1 MNRSSDEFFIFW
13 ALPYM
18 SCFYFTP
25 QLITHSIKCL
35 LIVLSSL
42 SAKFI
47 TEQRADRKSTKP
59 ECQIN
64 NK

>member
-1 MNRSSDEFFIFW
+1 MG
-13 ALPYM
+13 
-18 SCFYFTP
+18 
-25 QLITHSIKCL
+25 
-35 LIVLSSL
+35 